1 MKFLHIGLCAT
12 GLTNPNGLQKA
23 MIRQTSEY
31 REINCGRADLNE
43 EIARVLS
50 EWTPDLCFIQIQ
62 RPGILSEESARL
74 LKSKCFTVNW
84 TGDIRIPTPGWYFDI
99 GKLIDLTLFTNM
111 NDVDNLL
118 VKSVKSDYLDIGFDP
133 EIYTPIG
140 EKQAGIPEI
149 VFFANNYHDKFSMS
163 KYRRD
168 LVEFMRREFGTRFG
182 VYGSG
187 WVNGNGSFMG
197 NQLGEAAAYRAA
209 KIAINCSNIEARN
222 YSSDRILRIMG
233 SGTMCL
239 SKSYPDI
246 NQDYK
251 DYEHLVVWHSFED
264 LKTTCNHFLK
274 EDSVRERIA
283 RAGYLFVHKTKSFD
297 CMIAS
302 LINLYNKY
310 KK

>member
-12 GLTNPNGLQKA
+12 GLENPNGLQKA
-23 MIRQTSEY
+23 MIRQTSGY
-31 REINCGRADLNE
+31 REINCGRADLNA

-62 RPGILSEESARL
+62 RPGILSDESARL

-84 TGDIRIPTPGWYFDI
+84 TGDIRVPTPAWYFET
-99 GKLIDLTLFTNM
+99 GKLIDLTLFTNN

-118 VKSVKSDYLDIGFDP
+118 AKSVHADYLDIGFDP
-133 EIYTPIG
+133 EIYTPVG
-140 EKQAGIPEI
+140 VKADVPEI
-149 VFFANNYHDKFSMS
+149 VFFANNYHDKFPMS

-168 LVEFMRREFGTRFG
+168 LVEFMRREFGNRFG

-197 NQLGEAAAYRAA
+197 NQFGEAAAYRAA
-209 KIAINCSNIEARN
+209 KIAINCSNIEAKN

-233 SGTMCL
+233 SGTLCL
-239 SKSYPDI
+239 SKWYPGI
-246 NQDYK
+246 EEDYK
-251 DYEHLVVWHSFED
+251 NYEHLAVWTEFD
-264 LKTTCNHFLK
+264 YLKTLCNTYLK
-274 EDSVRERIA
+274 DEFERERIA
-283 RAGYLFVHKTKSFD
+283 RSGSCFVHKTKTFD
-297 CMIAS
+297 CMIAG